1 MLCNAE
7 TKVTEEDSFNRVFSG
22 SGSIFP
28 FCTSILYYCIGKFT
42 FRDGAVCE
50 THTNKPP
57 SHNLVPRAHIT
68 LVEIDTRSVGIKII
82 QRMIVIF
89 VYSWIIVVTFVRN
102 SAEKRL
108 CVCWKSLV
116 NGLHLGSLKLWTD
129 FKTAKPLLKAPK
141 TPNRRLQILYLAWL
155 SRTNFWWTIP
165 SKFNQNFPKT
175 RKTFYIFY
183 RFFMTIAYEF

>member
-1 MLCNAE
+1 MERYA
-7 TKVTEEDSFNRVFSG
+7 K
-22 SGSIFP
+22 
-28 FCTSILYYCIGKFT
+28 
-42 FRDGAVCE
+42 
-50 THTNKPP
+50 HTQMNLHP
-57 SHNLVPRAHIT
+57 HNLVPRAHIT

-183 RFFMTIAYEF
+183 PFFYDHSLWILIHIIFYLFFYLVLWNNDSI